1 VAQTQDRQPVVLTLP
16 EEVDAA
22 NHAEVEEQI
31 EAAFAPGVTVVIAD
45 LTGTKF
51 CDSSGFRT
59 LVTAHHDAADRGIQ
73 LRLVVTPG
81 GAVSRMLDLLDLGR
95 LLAIYPT
102 PQAALGQPA
111 AGAAEDVR

>member
-1 VAQTQDRQPVVLTLP
+1 MLTLP

-22 NHAEVEEQI
+22 NHAEVQERI

-45 LTGTKF
+45 LSATLF
-51 CDSSGFRT
+51 CDSSGFRA

-73 LRLVVTPG
+73 LRLVVTAG
-81 GAVSRMLDLLDLGR
+81 GAVRRMLDLLDLGR

-102 PQAALGQPA
+102 PQAALQGL
-111 AGAAEDVR
+111 AEGSR